1 MNRIRLAVLSMVI
14 GLYIGIFFGALVAK
28 KKYTGEAIENKAA
41 YYDPTTG
48 NFTWGSMNDE

>member
-1 MNRIRLAVLSMVI
+1 MRLAVLSLVI

-48 NFTWGSMNDE
+48 NFTWGKMNDGR